1 MPSGAEFGLA
11 IVGAGPAGTGPLLS
25 AAKLGKLDSFLDPGI
40 ALIEKTT
47 CLGGTIGNYDLTAN
61 SLGTSFVECLEGPF
75 SPKLFPGVIQDESTR
90 DLFENRLHTPRLP
103 LVGHYI
109 SLLGDALRGL
119 LEKHP
124 RSRVFTNT
132 AATAIYLGDET
143 VTVKCADREI
153 RARHVLLAMG
163 GESMRCAAL
172 DNWRDKTISS
182 DDVLIAGG
190 LQKTLQLLPGDA
202 QIAIVGGSHSGF
214 CVANALLYR
223 LPTTDVRVTIICRRE
238 PRIFYATRGEADADA
253 YPYAEADVC
262 PFTQRVN
269 RLGGLRFEEKEL
281 WRKLNG
287 RAPADGRVEMR
298 VARLDDCANLLD
310 NADLII
316 SAVGYRMRTLPIFDR
331 NSNPVRLA
339 RNLPLVDERCRL
351 LLADG
356 TPAKRLFGSGL
367 GSGYR
372 PAGMLG
378 GEPSF
383 DGQQNSLWL
392 YQHGIG
398 AIICNACE
406 LSDLETL

>member
-25 AAKLGKLDSFLDPGI
+25 AAKLGTLDSFLDRGI
-40 ALIEKTT
+40 ALIEKST
-47 CLGGTIGNYDLTAN
+47 CLGGTIGNYNLTAN

-75 SPKLFPGVIQDESTR
+75 SSELFSSVIQDDSTR
-90 DLFENRLHTPRLP
+90 DLFENRLHPPRLQ

-119 LEKHP
+119 LEIHP
-124 RSRVFTNT
+124 RSRVFTKT
-132 AATAIYLGDET
+132 AATAIYLDDET
-143 VTVKCADREI
+143 VIVKCADREI

-163 GESMRCAAL
+163 GESIKCPAL
-172 DNWRDKTISS
+172 DSWRDKTIAS
-182 DDVLIAGG
+182 DDVLLAGG
-190 LQKTLQLLPGDA
+190 LQKTLPLLPRDA
-202 QIAIVGGSHSGF
+202 QIVIVGGSHSGF

-223 LPTTDVRVTIICRRE
+223 LPMKNVRVTILCRRE

-253 YPYAEADVC
+253 YPYSEADVC
-262 PFTQRVN
+262 PFTHRVN
-269 RLGGLRFEEKEL
+269 RLGGLRFDEKEL
-281 WRKLNG
+281 WRKLSG
-287 RAPADGRVEMR
+287 RAPADGRAEMR
-298 VARLDDCANLLD
+298 VARLDDCTNLLD
-310 NADLII
+310 RADLII

-331 NSNPVRLA
+331 NGNPVELA
-339 RNLPLVDERCRL
+339 RSSPLVDERCRL

-372 PAGMLG
+372 PTGKLG

-398 AIICNACE
+398 ATICNECE